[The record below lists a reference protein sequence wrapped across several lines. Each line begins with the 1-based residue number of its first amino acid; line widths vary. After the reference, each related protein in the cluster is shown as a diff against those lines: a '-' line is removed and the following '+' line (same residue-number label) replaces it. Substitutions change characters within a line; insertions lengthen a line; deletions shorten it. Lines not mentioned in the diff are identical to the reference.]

1 MLYGLII
8 AGGSGTRLWPL
19 SRTSLPKHLLPLH
32 PTGATLLA
40 DTFAR
45 LARTIPPE
53 RIFIVTGASCAAEV
67 LVQARLIAPS
77 FSKDQLLVEPQ
88 ARDSAA
94 AVLWGTLHVAAL
106 DPQACAAVVWSD
118 QVVASPAAFDAA
130 LLQAAQVAQGGALA
144 AVGIRPRRPDTHL
157 GYILYQTATTGGA
170 YRAERF
176 IEKPDLATAE
186 RLVANGHC
194 VWNAG
199 IFVFHAGT
207 LLGEFQRLAP
217 ELMEA
222 FRRHERSEGGA
233 KRWTLPETVQAIYS
247 EAPKGSL
254 DHLILEKTDRLF
266 VVPAE
271 LDWNDMGTW
280 DAVWRES
287 SKDANGNSVAGP
299 AALIGSH
306 NCLVRAERR
315 LVAVV
320 GAKDLAVIDTPD
332 ALLVCDLGQ
341 ASQVRQL
348 VDELKKQGRQEV
360 HRFGYAAR
368 PWGSFTVLWEGA
380 GFKVKELSIHPGQKL
395 SLQSHRHRSEHWV
408 VTHGELLLTR
418 GEEVVRAGADGYL
431 HIPAGAKHRIENTGD
446 EMARLIE
453 VQVGSSVAEDDIVRF
468 EDVYGR
474 A

>member
-8 AGGSGTRLWPL
+8 AGGAGTRLWPL

-32 PTGATLLA
+32 PSGASLLA

-45 LARTIPPE
+45 LARTIPAE

-67 LVQARLIAPS
+67 LAQARLVAPG

-88 ARDSAA
+88 GRDSAA
-94 AVLWGTLHVAAL
+94 AVLWGTLHVDAL

-118 QVVASPAAFDAA
+118 QLIGSPAEFDAA
-130 LLQAAQVAQGGALA
+130 LLRAAQVAQGGALA

-157 GYILYQTATTGGA
+157 GYILYQPAAIDGA
-170 YRAERF
+170 HRAERF
-176 IEKPDLATAE
+176 IEKPDLETAQ
-186 RLVANGHC
+186 RLMANGHC

-207 LLGEFQRLAP
+207 LLSEFQRLAP
-217 ELMEA
+217 ELMDA

-254 DHLILEKTDRLF
+254 DHLVLEKTDRLF

-271 LDWNDMGTW
+271 LEWNDMGTW

-287 SKDANGNSVAGP
+287 VKDASGNSVAGP
-299 AALIGSH
+299 VALIGSS

-320 GAKDLAVIDTPD
+320 GGKDLAVIETPD
-332 ALLVCDLGQ
+332 AVLVCDLGQ
-341 ASQVRQL
+341 ASQVREL
-348 VDELKKQGRQEV
+348 VEELKKQGRQEV
-360 HRFGYAAR
+360 HTHGYARR
-368 PWGSFTVLWEGA
+368 PWGTFTVLWEGA

-418 GEEVVRAGADGYL
+418 GEEVVRARSNSYL
-431 HIPAGAKHRIENTGD
+431 HVPAGVKHRIENLGD
-446 EMARLIE
+446 EVARLIE
-453 VQVGSSVAEDDIVRF
+453 VQLGSSVAEDDIVRY
-468 EDVYGR
+468 EDAYGR